1 MINISVIIPNYNHGQ
16 YLKER
21 IDSILNQTYNN
32 LEIIILDDTSTDN
45 SRDIIEKYRN
55 NKFISAIIYSETNS
69 GSPFNQWVKG
79 IKLAQYEW
87 IWIAESDD
95 LASKHFLEEAVLTI
109 LQNNDIGFYYCN
121 SLIKNKDNN
130 SIATSER
137 SKNLLNRNDWDNSYI
152 NKGLE
157 EINSGLK
164 YFSNIPNCS
173 AVLMKKKYVVKHL
186 TIIQNFKYCGDWYLY
201 ISILK
206 EAKIAYNKNILNI
219 FRRTSIS
226 HSVMN
231 WDKDTKTKK
240 IELFKT
246 LKLIY
251 KTNGVT
257 NKNNIIKCFTKYHI
271 GLGIKSE
278 GLFSVIKI
286 IFIYFRIDFYLTCRF
301 LRERILIKFSS
312 KNQNFDY
319 K

>member
-16 YLKER
+16 YLKGR
-21 IDSILNQTYNN
+21 IDSILNQTYKN
-32 LEIIILDDTSTDN
+32 LEIIILDDGSTDN
-45 SRDIIEKYRN
+45 SKEIIENYRN
-55 NKFISAIIYSETNS
+55 NKFVSAIVYSETNS

-79 IKLAQYEW
+79 IKLAKYEW

-95 LASKHFLEEAVLTI
+95 LATKHFLEEAVITI

-121 SLIKNKDNN
+121 SLIKNKDKNP
-130 SIATSER
+130 IATSER
-137 SKNLLNRNDWDNSYI
+137 SKNLLHRNDWDNSYI
-152 NKGLE
+152 IKGLE

-173 AVLMKKKYVVKHL
+173 AVLMKTKYVVKHL
-186 TIIQNFKYCGDWYLY
+186 TSIQKFKYCGDWYLY
-201 ISILK
+201 VSILK

-219 FRRTSIS
+219 FKRTSIS

-231 WDKDTKTKK
+231 WDKDIKSKK

-246 LKLIY
+246 FKLIY

-257 NKNNIIKCFTKYHI
+257 NKNNIVKCFTKYHI
-271 GLGIKSE
+271 GLGFKSE
-278 GLFSVIKI
+278 GLFTVIQI
-286 IFIYFRIDFYLTCRF
+286 IFIYLKIDFYLTFRF
-301 LRERILIKFSS
+301 LWERILIKLSS
-312 KNQNFDY
+312 KCPSFEY